1 MIKYLTEN
9 ELKTTNIQAEIC
21 FVGSL
26 FSEPDLYVTYGNFMR
41 SKYDFADEATKFFY
55 DSFETFYLTFSQTVD
70 ETKMNVFMSQNE
82 ERLRLYKEYHGWK
95 TVQQYMK
102 LADKNDCK
110 NYFNTVKK
118 YSLIREYGRNGFPIE
133 KIINHKNFDKL
144 TANDIYRI
152 IRIRADKI
160 HTVINSGDEAVDLT
174 QNNEQL
180 VNKHLTKPAFGL
192 PFPWAMYNEFFLGMR
207 VGKVI
212 FEGFL
217 SNEGKTRKLMLLSAY
232 EALIQL
238 QKILLR
244 TFHCS

>member
-1 MIKYLTEN
+1 MIEYLTEN
-9 ELKTTNIQAEIC
+9 ELKTTNIQSEIC

-118 YSLIREYGRNGFPIE
+118 LSLIHI
-133 KIINHKNFDKL
+133 
-144 TANDIYRI
+144 
-152 IRIRADKI
+152 
-160 HTVINSGDEAVDLT
+160 
-174 QNNEQL
+174 
-180 VNKHLTKPAFGL
+180 
-192 PFPWAMYNEFFLGMR
+192 
-207 VGKVI
+207 
-212 FEGFL
+212 
-217 SNEGKTRKLMLLSAY
+217 
-232 EALIQL
+232 
-238 QKILLR
+238 
-244 TFHCS
+244 